1 MLGVRRTAGS
11 CYSVI
16 KVLSFTSMKG
26 NGTCVVLYN
35 RSSYTSF
42 EEKGDQSSETGL
54 ILISILLI
62 TAIIQKLQ

>member
-11 CYSVI
+11 CSSVI
-16 KVLSFTSMKG
+16 KVLSLINMKS
-26 NGTCVVLYN
+26 NGSCVVLYN
-35 RSSYTSF
+35 RYSYKSF